1 MQVGDIVRLKEDWQV
16 KGVDYGLGIVV
27 STQDYPEEGFTSH
40 KIVWNNSEYSF
51 HSTQELELIS
61 ENK

>member
-1 MQVGDIVRLKEDWQV
+1 VKVGDVVRLKEDYQI
-16 KGVDYGLGIVV
+16 KGVDYGIGIVV

-40 KIVWNNSEYSF
+40 KIVWSNTDFSF
-51 HSTQELELIS
+51 HSTKELELIS